1 MTLHDLSEKDVIQL
15 KTGEN
20 LGKIDDLIF
29 DGSEARLQAVMLRG
43 RGHLFGLL
51 GSDEDLEIP
60 WTAIKTIGT
69 DVVMVDTELPPA
81 PRRRV

>member
-1 MTLHDLSEKDVIQL
+1 MTLRELSEKDVIRLQ
-15 KTGEN
+15 TGEN

-29 DGSEARLQAVMLRG
+29 DSDTAQLHAVVLRG

-60 WTAIKTIGT
+60 WQDIKTIGA
-69 DVVMVDTELPPA
+69 DVIMVEGEPPA
-81 PRRRV
+81 ARHRS